1 MGKGFHCLRSS
12 PPPLAPECPPR
23 AGRGSHLGG
32 SRLRPPASPAPR
44 PGGDGDRRWCRRWGR
59 LARWVLV
66 PWVGTGGGNHSSPPL
81 ASGKGS
87 PRLTGATDVGG
98 GRGGRRRGRPA
109 TPHLPTQ
116 PSPPRSR
123 RRVGAGLGISWESGQ
138 GARGSRR
145 SGCSRSYLG
154 GAEPPPRGCPVC
166 RVPPPKT
173 AAPPAPRKN
182 RGRKED
188 GARANGADVGG
199 HGAAVQHRH
208 TPRPQQH
215 LPTSGVHQAPPLTLA
230 LTLP

>member
-1 MGKGFHCLRSS
+1 MGTPTMGKGFHCLRSS

-59 LARWVLV
+59 LARWVPV

-154 GAEPPPRGCPVC
+154 GAEPPPRGCLVC
-166 RVPPPKT
+166 RVPPPKPQ
-173 AAPPAPRKN
+173 PPRH
-182 RGRKED
+182 RGRTEA
-188 GARANGADVGG
+188 GRRMVQEPTGPTLAVTGRPSSTATPPG
-199 HGAAVQHRH
+199 HSN
-208 TPRPQQH
+208 
-215 LPTSGVHQAPPLTLA
+215 TSLLLGCTRPPL
-230 LTLP
+230 